1 MKNNITTV
9 CSASNHDH
17 CVDPDCACNCHGT
30 PKRGSLTLDQF
41 FERLPRT
48 GWTLKQNR
56 FIRNTKGDACPINC
70 VAGVEGSGSFAY
82 EGMMLG
88 LSREDVGAIVG
99 AADVRDIYLDEELK
113 PLRARLLAHCGL
125 TEARQ

>member
-1 MKNNITTV
+1 M
-9 CSASNHDH
+9 
-17 CVDPDCACNCHGT
+17 
-30 PKRGSLTLDQF
+30 TLDDF
-41 FERLPRT
+41 FARLPQT
-48 GWTLKQNR
+48 GWTLKLGR

-88 LSREDVGAIVG
+88 LSRDDVSAIVG
-99 AADVRDIYLDEELK
+99 AADVDYGYLVVELK

-125 TEARQ
+125 VEGGRSR